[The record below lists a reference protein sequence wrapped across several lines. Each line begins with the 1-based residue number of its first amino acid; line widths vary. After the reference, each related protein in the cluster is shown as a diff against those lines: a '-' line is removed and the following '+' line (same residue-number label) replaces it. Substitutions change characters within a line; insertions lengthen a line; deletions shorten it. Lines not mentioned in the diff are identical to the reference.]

1 MFHSFKRYKNASR
14 KEKIVNYVQTK
25 KDTKKSIKNYKTKFI
40 IFEFLIPKKINK
52 KKRKTMNRNMS
63 EVATAW
69 ICVRIIITI
78 TIIMIMIEKIY
89 Y

>member
-1 MFHSFKRYKNASR
+1 
-14 KEKIVNYVQTK
+14 
-25 KDTKKSIKNYKTKFI
+25 
-40 IFEFLIPKKINK
+40 
-52 KKRKTMNRNMS
+52 MNRNMS